1 MTAVEV
7 FAIVASG
14 LILALVT
21 TLRGGDDQDRKS
33 EWADY
38 ATGGIVLFLTWFAAV
53 GLSLLI

>member
-1 MTAVEV
+1 MTPIEA
-7 FAIVASG
+7 FAIFGSA
-14 LILALVT
+14 LILGLVT